1 MSRIARSA
9 KPADVAKSRR
19 STTVTKQPSSPD
31 SDKPEQVTT
40 IEPHD
45 GRVIK
50 ESKFAINAVVK
61 VPASIHESKQATIC
75 GKEWGPDNWRAK
87 SSGWAYYL
95 DLGPGPW
102 WLASEE
108 ELIKWG
114 NK

>member
-1 MSRIARSA
+1 MSRTARSA

-19 STTVTKQPSSPD
+19 STTVIKQPSSLD
-31 SDKPEQVTT
+31 SDKPEQVKT
-40 IEPHD
+40 IEQHA

-50 ESKFAINAVVK
+50 ESNFAIHDVVK

-108 ELIKWG
+108 ELLKWG
-114 NK
+114 NG